1 MRASWDIFCSVI
13 DNFGDIGVTWRLAR
27 QLVAEHD
34 QEVRLWVDDLECFA
48 RLCPAANAKDA
59 QQLHQGVRVQHWLHD
74 PLQQDPSPQ
83 DQPPSASAPDYSSVK
98 AADVVIEAFACQ
110 LPDAYI
116 AAMAQRARPSLWLNL
131 EYLSAEDWVAGCHG
145 LPSLQ
150 PRGLQKYFFF
160 PGFTPDTGGLLRE
173 AGLIEQRRRF
183 QQDPAAR
190 QQFLNSLGVIAQ
202 KNSRLVSLFS
212 YENKSLFSWLDTLA
226 AATRPTQLLVP
237 QGRIIAELQEWLG
250 VKQLSLNDQHQRGA
264 LKVQLLPF
272 LSQPDYDRLL
282 WSCDLNVVRGEDS
295 FVRAQWAAKP
305 LLWHI
310 YPQQENAHMDKLDAF
325 LKLYCHGL
333 SPAAGT
339 ALQAQWHAWN
349 SGLNMAKSEQALRQV
364 WPELEAHS
372 DAWCTQLSAQIN
384 ISTALVQF
392 FRKWL

>member
-1 MRASWDIFCSVI
+1 MRANWDIFCSVI

-34 QEVRLWVDDLECFA
+34 QSVRLWIDDLQSFA
-48 RLCPAANAKDA
+48 RLCPEANDQDA
-59 QQLHQGVRVQHWLHD
+59 LQLHQGVVVQHWVHG
-74 PLQQDPSPQ
+74 
-83 DQPPSASAPDYSSVK
+83 SAPLRCAPQSLSPVK
-98 AADVVIEAFACQ
+98 AADVVIEAFGCQ
-110 LPDAYI
+110 LPEDYI
-116 AAMAQRARPSLWLNL
+116 EAMVQRTRPSLWLNL

-160 PGFTPDTGGLLRE
+160 PGFTQGTGGLLRE
-173 AGLIEQRRRF
+173 ARLIEQRRRF
-183 QQDPAAR
+183 QQSPVAR
-190 QQFLNSLGVIAQ
+190 QHFLNTLGVFPQ
-202 KNSRLVSLFS
+202 NNSRLVSLFS

-226 AATRPTQLLVP
+226 AATQASHLLVP
-237 QGRIIAELQEWLG
+237 QGRIVAELQEWLG
-250 VKQLSLNDQHQRGA
+250 VKQLSEKDQHQRGA

-295 FVRAQWAAKP
+295 FIRAQWAAKP

-310 YPQQENAHMDKLDAF
+310 YPQQENAHMEKLDAF
-325 LKLYCHGL
+325 LKIYCQGL
-333 SPAAGT
+333 SQATGS

-349 SGLNMAKSEQALRQV
+349 SGQNMAQSEQALRQV

-372 DAWCTQLSAQIN
+372 DAWCTQLSSQIN